1 MNPWTMMVR
10 GRGDIETSLCD
21 DDDDFGGSGDGDA
34 GVEEF
39 MG

>member
-1 MNPWTMMVR
+1 MVR

-21 DDDDFGGSGDGDA
+21 DDDDDFGGAGDGDA

-39 MG
+39 IG